1 MTKVVFFRNDGIF
14 YGFREQGHTGYG
26 EEGYDILCAALS
38 SMSML
43 IINSVNVVF
52 AGELDYTVDEGAT
65 ERGTPNRKSK
75 AQHSDSAGQRSPAVA
90 GRFSSYDF
98 SLYFISVIGAIGVIW
113 TIPITLTTPIILIYK
128 SPSWANS
135 STAASKRAMV
145 SAIDT

>member
-26 EEGYDILCAALS
+26 DEGYDILCAALS

-65 ERGTPNRKSK
+65 EIMVQSKSALPDCEEDERKRYAIS
-75 AQHSDSAGQRSPAVA
+75 GL
-90 GRFSSYDF
+90 FMSYYIQLNDLMEEYYDYLQVEIIDKEYEKPSEA
-98 SLYFISVIGAIGVIW
+98 SL
-113 TIPITLTTPIILIYK
+113 
-128 SPSWANS
+128 
-135 STAASKRAMV
+135 
-145 SAIDT
+145 

>member
-26 EEGYDILCAALS
+26 DEGYDILCAALS

-65 ERGTPNRKSK
+65 EIMVQSKSALPEFEEDERKRYAIS
-75 AQHSDSAGQRSPAVA
+75 GL
-90 GRFSSYDF
+90 FMSYYIQLNDLMEEYYDYLQVEIIDKEYEKPSEA
-98 SLYFISVIGAIGVIW
+98 SL
-113 TIPITLTTPIILIYK
+113 
-128 SPSWANS
+128 
-135 STAASKRAMV
+135 
-145 SAIDT
+145 

>member
-26 EEGYDILCAALS
+26 DEGYDILCAALS

-65 ERGTPNRKSK
+65 EIMVQSKSALPEFEEDERKRYAIS
-75 AQHSDSAGQRSPAVA
+75 GL
-90 GRFSSYDF
+90 FMSYYIQLND
-98 SLYFISVIGAIGVIW
+98 LMEEYYDYLQVEIVDKE
-113 TIPITLTTPIILIYK
+113 YEK
-128 SPSWANS
+128 PSEA
-135 STAASKRAMV
+135 
-145 SAIDT
+145 DL

>member
-65 ERGTPNRKSK
+65 EIMVQSKSALPEFEEDERKRYAISGLFMSYYIQLNDLMEEYYDYLQVEIIDK
-75 AQHSDSAGQRSPAVA
+75 EYEKPSDADQ
-90 GRFSSYDF
+90 
-98 SLYFISVIGAIGVIW
+98 
-113 TIPITLTTPIILIYK
+113 
-128 SPSWANS
+128 
-135 STAASKRAMV
+135 
-145 SAIDT
+145 

>member
-52 AGELDYTVDEGAT
+52 AGELDYSIDEDAT
-65 ERGTPNRKSK
+65 EITVQSKSALPEFEEDDK
-75 AQHSDSAGQRSPAVA
+75 KRYAISGL
-90 GRFSSYDF
+90 FMSYYIQLND
-98 SLYFISVIGAIGVIW
+98 LMEEYYDYLQVE
-113 TIPITLTTPIILIYK
+113 IIDKEYEK
-128 SPSWANS
+128 PSEA
-135 STAASKRAMV
+135 
-145 SAIDT
+145 DL

>member
-65 ERGTPNRKSK
+65 EIMVQSKSALPEFEEDERKRYAISGLFMSYYI
-75 AQHSDSAGQRSPAVA
+75 QLNDLMEEY
-90 GRFSSYDF
+90 YDF
-98 SLYFISVIGAIGVIW
+98 LQVD
-113 TIPITLTTPIILIYK
+113 IIDKEYEK
-128 SPSWANS
+128 PSDND
-135 STAASKRAMV
+135 R
-145 SAIDT
+145 

>member
-26 EEGYDILCAALS
+26 DEGYDILCAALS

-65 ERGTPNRKSK
+65 EIMVQSKSALPEFEEDDCKRYAVSGIFLGYYQQLTDMLEEYGDYLDVKVINRSFD
-75 AQHSDSAGQRSPAVA
+75 A
-90 GRFSSYDF
+90 
-98 SLYFISVIGAIGVIW
+98 
-113 TIPITLTTPIILIYK
+113 
-128 SPSWANS
+128 
-135 STAASKRAMV
+135 
-145 SAIDT
+145 

>member
-52 AGELDYTVDEGAT
+52 AGELDYAVDEGAT
-65 ERGTPNRKSK
+65 EIMVQSKSALPEFEEDEK
-75 AQHSDSAGQRSPAVA
+75 KRYAISGL
-90 GRFSSYDF
+90 FMSYYIQLND
-98 SLYFISVIGAIGVIW
+98 LMEEYYKYLQVEVIDREYEMPTEAD
-113 TIPITLTTPIILIYK
+113 L
-128 SPSWANS
+128 
-135 STAASKRAMV
+135 
-145 SAIDT
+145 

>member
-26 EEGYDILCAALS
+26 DEGYDILCAALS

-65 ERGTPNRKSK
+65 EIMVQSKSALPEFEEDERKRYAISGLFMSYYIQLNDLMEEYYDYLQVDVIDK
-75 AQHSDSAGQRSPAVA
+75 EYEKPSDN
-90 GRFSSYDF
+90 D
-98 SLYFISVIGAIGVIW
+98 L
-113 TIPITLTTPIILIYK
+113 
-128 SPSWANS
+128 
-135 STAASKRAMV
+135 
-145 SAIDT
+145 

>member
-65 ERGTPNRKSK
+65 EIMVQSKSALPEFEDDERKRYAIS
-75 AQHSDSAGQRSPAVA
+75 GL
-90 GRFSSYDF
+90 FMSYYIQLND
-98 SLYFISVIGAIGVIW
+98 LMEEYYDYLQVE
-113 TIPITLTTPIILIYK
+113 IIDKEYEK
-128 SPSWANS
+128 PSEA
-135 STAASKRAMV
+135 
-145 SAIDT
+145 DQ